1 MKILIVIDQFDQDNN
16 GTTISARRFAK
27 GLEKRGHEVSIVST
41 GKEGP
46 NKYTVKSLKLLP
58 IASGIVKSQGMTF
71 AIPSKEVLTKAI
83 KEADIVHFYLP
94 FALSIEGLKIAEEL
108 QVPHTTAFHMQP
120 ENVTYTLRLGTN
132 TKVNDKIYEYLRDHF
147 YNRFTHIHCPSN
159 FIAKELEKHGYTAK
173 LHVISNGVD
182 EEFFY
187 QRKEKKAEWKDKYVV
202 TMVGRLSNEKRQ
214 DVLIEAITK
223 SKYEKQIQL
232 VLAGKGPK
240 YQSYLKQTQK
250 LTNPAVIQFMKK
262 DELIDML
269 SMTDVY
275 VHASDAEIEAISCIE
290 AFACGNVP
298 IIANSPKSATPQFA
312 LDERSLFEA
321 GDSDD
326 LARKIDYWIEHEEER
341 KQMQKQ
347 YAESAKKYSLAT
359 SMEKMEGMFLD
370 AIAECKKER

>member
-173 LHVISNGVD
+173 LHVISNGV
-182 EEFFY
+182 
-187 QRKEKKAEWKDKYVV
+187 
-202 TMVGRLSNEKRQ
+202 GR
-214 DVLIEAITK
+214 
-223 SKYEKQIQL
+223 
-232 VLAGKGPK
+232 
-240 YQSYLKQTQK
+240 
-250 LTNPAVIQFMKK
+250 M
-262 DELIDML
+262 
-269 SMTDVY
+269 
-275 VHASDAEIEAISCIE
+275 
-290 AFACGNVP
+290 
-298 IIANSPKSATPQFA
+298 
-312 LDERSLFEA
+312 ER
-321 GDSDD
+321 
-326 LARKIDYWIEHEEER
+326 
-341 KQMQKQ
+341 
-347 YAESAKKYSLAT
+347 
-359 SMEKMEGMFLD
+359 
-370 AIAECKKER
+370 

>member
-1 MKILIVIDQFDQDNN
+1 
-16 GTTISARRFAK
+16 
-27 GLEKRGHEVSIVST
+27 
-41 GKEGP
+41 
-46 NKYTVKSLKLLP
+46 
-58 IASGIVKSQGMTF
+58 
-71 AIPSKEVLTKAI
+71 
-83 KEADIVHFYLP
+83 
-94 FALSIEGLKIAEEL
+94 
-108 QVPHTTAFHMQP
+108 
-120 ENVTYTLRLGTN
+120 
-132 TKVNDKIYEYLRDHF
+132 
-147 YNRFTHIHCPSN
+147 
-159 FIAKELEKHGYTAK
+159 
-173 LHVISNGVD
+173 
-182 EEFFY
+182 
-187 QRKEKKAEWKDKYVV
+187 
-202 TMVGRLSNEKRQ
+202 MVGRLSNEKRQ

-326 LARKIDYWIEHEEER
+326 LAKKIDYWIEHEEER

-370 AIAECKKER
+370 AIAECKKGR